1 MITINLL
8 AVLGAAIAAMIIGMI
23 WYSPSVFGKKLMLY
37 VGQTAE
43 SMAVSGAKKS
53 MAKNYAIN
61 FLGSLV
67 TAYVLAYFIK
77 LLGVTDATGALIL
90 TLWVWLGFI
99 ATAAL
104 GSVLWENKPWGYYF
118 LNTVYRLVSLY
129 AMSLILTFWI

>member
-67 TAYVLAYFIK
+67 TAYVLA
-77 LLGVTDATGALIL
+77 
-90 TLWVWLGFI
+90 
-99 ATAAL
+99 
-104 GSVLWENKPWGYYF
+104 
-118 LNTVYRLVSLY
+118 
-129 AMSLILTFWI
+129 